1 MIDPKRTV
9 RHLLRNWGHNI
20 LLQRLV
26 DGKCMAYSSRLQRY
40 TVRAFW
46 PGSVGFTN
54 AMQERPQGLAVSSE
68 VIYYFEHDANPKSGD
83 RIYEDLPNGEE
94 VFLIDFAAPARG
106 RGGKISFW
114 TAGAT
119 RETNT
124 RHA

>member
-1 MIDPKRTV
+1 
-9 RHLLRNWGHNI
+9 
-20 LLQRLV
+20 
-26 DGKCMAYSSRLQRY
+26 
-40 TVRAFW
+40 
-46 PGSVGFTN
+46 
-54 AMQERPQGLAVSSE
+54 MQERPQGLAVSSE

-124 RHA
+124 QHA